1 MMGKII
7 GDGLAV
13 GALGR
18 CAELMAH
25 LDPPGRYAMHHSGT
39 FNGNPPTCVA
49 AAGSV
54 RELSAKRIAA
64 MDRIAARMQTEI
76 CERAAAALGETR
88 QGNRNY
94 GEMKVVN

>member
-1 MMGKII
+1 
-7 GDGLAV
+7 
-13 GALGR
+13 
-18 CAELMAH
+18 
-25 LDPPGRYAMHHSGT
+25 
-39 FNGNPPTCVA
+39 
-49 AAGSV
+49 V